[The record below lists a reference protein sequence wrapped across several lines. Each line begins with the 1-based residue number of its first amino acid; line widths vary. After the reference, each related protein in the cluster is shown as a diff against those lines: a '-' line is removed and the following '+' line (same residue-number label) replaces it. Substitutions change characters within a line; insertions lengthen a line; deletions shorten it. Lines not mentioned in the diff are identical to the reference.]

1 MDKDARA
8 NAPRLPAKARTQPG
22 NGAHSKPRLAPRDRD
37 RDRHRTH
44 SASTDPTR
52 SQPPP
57 SRPSSAQ
64 QQLPSRP
71 GSSGTNSTDAA
82 PAKKPASA
90 STTTRHVDL
99 STANGSG
106 PTLVIEPLGAGQD
119 VGRSCILVSFAT
131 GRTVM
136 LDCGMHMGY
145 TDERQF
151 PDFKHLT
158 RALRIDDAVDAV
170 LISHFHL
177 DHCGALPYLTE
188 RVGYAGPVVM
198 SPPTKAIC
206 PLLLKDS
213 QKLMS
218 AKLAVPDAD
227 VARCLARATTINVH
241 QTIHLYPDLSVK
253 AYYAGHVLGAVMFL
267 VTSGSQSVLYTG
279 DYNMTPDR
287 HLGSAWLDACH
298 PDVVITEA
306 TYATTIRASRRARE
320 RDFLRKVS
328 DTLKRGGKVLIPA
341 FAVGRAHELAILME
355 AFLDRM
361 AWRHPMYVTGGL
373 TDKSLVYFRQYVHW
387 TNEKLRHMVMHNDR
401 NPFHFKHLKAL
412 RTNHD
417 LKLLEADGPMVVFAS
432 PGMLHSG
439 LSLEILKKWARDARN
454 MVILPGYCSP
464 GTVGAQLLAL
474 PPSGARVLHVPATDM
489 RKSSG
494 GWTAGTLPPVDP
506 ALLADAAPAPAG
518 TVPIECH
525 IRVENLSFSA
535 HADAKGILALVETAK
550 PRHVVLVHG
559 ERRKLVDLQRVMS
572 AALPVH
578 VHVPAN
584 KERIRLATRNAV
596 PARASAAVNAEV
608 LRRAHRARAEVAWD
622 AAHRAWHAPETV
634 HAAPTRGAGAM
645 LAAQMAMTPGW
656 RAGAAGTAGLG
667 RVPVAAVYVEP
678 PGTKDGAN
686 RVVPRIVLATESS
699 ARPAFATAR
708 TASTRVTRH
717 LPPGARFPGAEHAL
731 VTVAAAH
738 GGLATFVSAV
748 GYTVDEVGEGGAD
761 DAAEVVAR
769 RFVAVEGDTVVA
781 FAGTSVRWDVAG
793 GTVKWTRAV
802 AGSLAAD
809 LDRAVA
815 DRVVAL
821 VAEAGEK
828 VLAQLQ
834 RAYAGIACADA
845 GIACADAGVSG

>member
-1 MDKDARA
+1 MDKDARTGA
-8 NAPRLPAKARTQPG
+8 LRPPTKPRTQAG
-22 NGAHSKPRLAPRDRD
+22 NGAHVKPRLAPRDRD
-37 RDRHRTH
+37 RDRDRNRTQ

-52 SQPPP
+52 SQQQQP

-64 QQLPSRP
+64 QQLSSRP
-71 GSSGTNSTDAA
+71 GNSNTRITDTV
-82 PAKKPASA
+82 PAKKPVPVP
-90 STTTRHVDL
+90 RHVDL
-99 STANGSG
+99 STASGSG

-145 TDERQF
+145 TDDRQF

-158 RALRIDDAVDAV
+158 RSSRIDDAVDAV

-188 RVGYAGPVVM
+188 RVGYSGPVVM

-213 QKLMS
+213 QKLMA
-218 AKLAVPDAD
+218 AKLSVPDTD

-373 TDKSLVYFRQYVHW
+373 TDRSLVYFRQYVHW

-417 LKLLEADGPMVVFAS
+417 LKVLEADGPMVVFAS

-474 PPSGARVLHVPATDM
+474 PPSGARVLHVPATDT

-559 ERRKLVDLQRVMS
+559 ERRKLVDMQRMMS
-572 AALPVH
+572 AALPVN

-584 KERIRLATRNAV
+584 KERIRLATRDTV
-596 PARASAAVNAEV
+596 PALASAAVNAEV
-608 LRRAHRARAEVAWD
+608 HRRAYRARAEVAWD

-634 HAAPTRGAGAM
+634 HAAPVRGAGAM
-645 LAAQMAMTPGW
+645 LAAQTAMTPGW

-678 PGTKDGAN
+678 PVPKDKAK
-686 RVVPRIVLATESS
+686 RVVPRIVLATEAS
-699 ARPAFATAR
+699 ARPAFTTAR
-708 TASTRVTRH
+708 MARTRVTRQ
-717 LPPGARFPGAEHAL
+717 LPPGVQFPGAEHAL

-738 GGLATFVSAV
+738 GGLAKFVSAV
-748 GYTVDEVGEGGAD
+748 GYTVDEMGDGGGAD
-761 DAAEVVAR
+761 DAPEVVAR
-769 RFVAVEGDTVVA
+769 RFMAVEGDKVIT
-781 FAGTSVRWDVAG
+781 FAGTSVQWDVAG

-815 DRVVAL
+815 DRVLAL
-821 VAEAGEK
+821 VGEAGEK
-828 VLAQLQ
+828 VLALQ
-834 RAYAGIACADA
+834 RAYAGIAR
-845 GIACADAGVSG
+845 ADAGVPG

>member
-8 NAPRLPAKARTQPG
+8 NAPRPPAKARTQSG
-22 NGAHSKPRLAPRDRD
+22 NGAHTKPRLAPRDRD
-37 RDRHRTH
+37 RDRDRDRIRTH
-44 SASTDPTR
+44 SASADPTR
-52 SQPPP
+52 TQPPPP
-57 SRPSSAQ
+57 SRLPLAQ
-64 QQLPSRP
+64 KQLPSRP
-71 GSSGTNSTDAA
+71 GSSGTGGGIDAA
-82 PAKKPASA
+82 PAKKTASVP
-90 STTTRHVDL
+90 RHVDL
-99 STANGSG
+99 WTTSGSG

-145 TDERQF
+145 TDDRQF

-158 RALRIDDAVDAV
+158 RASRIDDVVDAV

-188 RVGYAGPVVM
+188 RVGYSGPVVM

-213 QKLMS
+213 QKLMA
-218 AKLAVPDAD
+218 AKLAVPDSD

-373 TDKSLVYFRQYVHW
+373 TDRSLVYFRQYVHW

-401 NPFHFKHLKAL
+401 NPFHFKHLKPL

-417 LKLLEADGPMVVFAS
+417 LKVLEADGPMVVFAS

-474 PPSGARVLHVPATDM
+474 PPSGARVLHVPATDT
-489 RKSSG
+489 RKSGG

-559 ERRKLVDLQRVMS
+559 ERRKLVDLQRVMA
-572 AALPVH
+572 AALPVA

-584 KERIRLATRNAV
+584 KERIRLATRDSTVAL
-596 PARASAAVNAEV
+596 ASAAVNTEV

-622 AAHRAWHAPETV
+622 VAHRAWHAPETA
-634 HAAPTRGAGAM
+634 HAAPVRGAGAM
-645 LAAQMAMTPGW
+645 LAAQTATTPGW

-678 PGTKDGAN
+678 PVGAAKRVP
-686 RVVPRIVLATESS
+686 RVVLAAESA
-699 ARPAFATAR
+699 ARPAFTTSRSAQ
-708 TASTRVTRH
+708 TRVTRH

-738 GGLATFVSAV
+738 GGLAKFVNAI
-748 GYTVDEVGEGGAD
+748 GYTVDEADGGAD
-761 DAAEVVAR
+761 DAADIVAR
-769 RFVAVEGDTVVA
+769 RFVGVEGDKVVA

-828 VLAQLQ
+828 MLVQLQ
-834 RAYAGIACADA
+834 RAYAGIAR
-845 GIACADAGVSG
+845 ADAGVSG